1 MCGITGLIL
10 SDGVIQ
16 KHNLSNMTSSLN
28 HRGPDSNG
36 IWINEN
42 QNFGIGHTRLSIL
55 DLSRAGSQPMH
66 SKNNRYI
73 ISFNGE
79 IYNHLDIRLDLKKEY
94 PNLEF
99 SGSSDTETI
108 LACIEKWGLSKSLK
122 KMKGMFAIALWDKK
136 KEELKLARD
145 RFGEKPMYYGWIK
158 NAFYFGS
165 ELKPIKNN
173 PYFNLEIDRNA
184 LTQFIKYSYVPQPLT
199 IYKNIK
205 KLKPGT
211 ILKVNAK
218 KNILF
223 EEYWSLSNLTKSTS
237 KINSNLNENNT
248 ILNLEQKIQESV
260 ESQKLSDV
268 PIGAFLS
275 GGIDSSLIVSMMQLN
290 SNTSINSFTIGFD
303 QKLYNEAR
311 FASKVAKHLKT
322 NHTELYVSE
331 NEVRNIIPMIP
342 NIYDE
347 PFADSSQ
354 LPTYLV
360 SELARSKVKVALSGD
375 GGDELFGGYNRYFQ
389 APKWYNIPKPV
400 KFIGSEVLNFLSPNQ
415 LQILYNILKPILPK
429 SLHSSNPINHLTKIM
444 DIFKCNSEWEVYDSL
459 VSLCHNSSDIVINNP
474 DLFKSKDNFPIN
486 ISHLNYEEKMMC
498 LDISTYLTDDIL
510 CKVDRAAMSVSLET
524 RAPFLDYDLVEFAWN
539 LPLNFKIRNGEGKW
553 ILKKILNKYI
563 PNKLIN
569 RPKMGF
575 GIPLETWLRGPLR
588 EWAELLLNKKNIT
601 DDGFFNYDI
610 VKTLWDDHIS
620 EKKNNQYVLWN
631 ILVFQ
636 SWKSKWL

>member
-16 KHNLSNMTSSLN
+16 KHNLSNMITSLS

-55 DLSRAGSQPMH
+55 DLSSAGSQPMH

-94 PNLEF
+94 PSLEF
-99 SGSSDTETI
+99 VGSSDTETI

-184 LTQFIKYSYVPQPLT
+184 LTQFIKYSYIPQPLT

-205 KLKPGT
+205 KLKPGF

-223 EEYWSLSNLTKSTS
+223 EKYWSLNNLTKSTP
-237 KINSNLNENNT
+237 KINSNLNENNA
-248 ILNLEQKIQESV
+248 ILNLEKKIQESV

-389 APKWYNIPKPV
+389 APKWYNIPKPF
-400 KFIGSEVLNFLSPNQ
+400 KFIGAEVLDFLSPNQ

-429 SLHSSNPINHLTKIM
+429 SLRSSNPINHLTKIM

-459 VSLCHNSSDIVINNP
+459 VSLCHNSSDIVINNA

-486 ISHLNYEEKMMC
+486 ISHLSYEEKMMY

-524 RAPFLDYDLVEFAWN
+524 RAPFLDYNLVEFAWN
-539 LPLNFKIRNGEGKW
+539 LPLDMKIRNGEGKW
-553 ILKKILNKYI
+553 ILKQILKRYI
-563 PNKLIN
+563 PNKLID

-575 GIPLETWLRGPLR
+575 GIPMEFWLRGPLKD
-588 EWAELLLNKKNIT
+588 WAEHLLDKNNIVN
-601 DDGFFNYDI
+601 DGFFNYEKI
-610 VKTLWDDHIS
+610 KILWDEHIS
-620 EKKNNQYVLWN
+620 EKKNHQYVLWN

-636 SWKSKWL
+636 SWKNKWL

>member
-16 KHNLSNMTSSLN
+16 KHNLSDMISSLS

-55 DLSRAGSQPMH
+55 DLSSAGSQPMH

-94 PNLEF
+94 PSLEF
-99 SGSSDTETI
+99 VGSSDTETI

-184 LTQFIKYSYVPQPLT
+184 LTQFIKYSYIPQPLT

-205 KLKPGT
+205 KLKPGI

-223 EEYWSLSNLTKSTS
+223 EEYWSLNNLTKSTS
-237 KINSNLNENNT
+237 KINSNLNENNA
-248 ILNLEQKIQESV
+248 ILNLEKKIQESV

-331 NEVRNIIPMIP
+331 NDVRNIIPMIP

-400 KFIGSEVLNFLSPNQ
+400 KFIGSNVLNFLSPNQ
-415 LQILYNILKPILPK
+415 LQIFYNILKPILPK
-429 SLHSSNPINHLTKIM
+429 SLHSSNPILHLTKIM

-459 VSLCHNSSDIVINNP
+459 VSLCHNSSDIVINNA

-486 ISHLNYEEKMMC
+486 ISHLSYEEKMMY

-524 RAPFLDYDLVEFAWN
+524 RAPFLDYNLVEFAWN
-539 LPLNFKIRNGEGKW
+539 LPLDMKIRNGEGKW
-553 ILKKILNKYI
+553 ILKQILRRYI
-563 PNKLIN
+563 PNKLID

-575 GIPLETWLRGPLR
+575 GIPMEFWLRGPLR
-588 EWAELLLNKKNIT
+588 EWAELLLNKKSIT
-601 DDGFFNYDI
+601 EDGFFNYDI
-610 VKTLWDDHIS
+610 VKDLWDDHIS
-620 EKKNNQYVLWN
+620 GKKNNQYVLWN